1 MRNTGRRSI
10 AAVPVIAV
18 FTLVALVGSG
28 KAQAADPV
36 ILELSFLPNG
46 GKVGIYAALGKGFYQ
61 KAGLSSQ
68 IRRGYGSMETIK
80 HVAGGGAEFGEADT
94 GAVIV
99 SRARGARVKLLGVIN
114 DRTQLIIFA
123 LKDSGIARPKD
134 LEGRTLGGTPA
145 GPEKLL
151 FPAFAAVN
159 GVDVGKV
166 KYVDL
171 SPGVHLPTLVA
182 GKVDAV
188 VTFALGG
195 IPLRSMAA
203 QKGKSVVGIPWAD
216 FGLDLY
222 SLGVVTTEDRMAKEP
237 DLVRR
242 FVRATFEG
250 HAWAVEHPEEAA
262 RIFVEHNP
270 TRKYGTTLR
279 EWDVTIDHMLTERT
293 RKLGLGHFTLEK
305 MKKTRDLIVQYMKL
319 SVKIPVQDIYT
330 NEFLPK
336 LFPKRKS

>member
-1 MRNTGRRSI
+1 MNQCLRFAGLLLGTV
-10 AAVPVIAV
+10 AFVAVGVTPPRPLA
-18 FTLVALVGSG
+18 
-28 KAQAADPV
+28 AADAV
-36 ILELSFLPNG
+36 TLELSFLPNG
-46 GKVGIYAALGKGFYQ
+46 GKVGLYAALGKGFY
-61 KAGLSSQ
+61 KKEGLSTQ

-80 HVAGGGAEFGEADT
+80 HVAGGGAEFGEADA

-99 SRARGARVKLLGVIN
+99 SRARGAKVKLLGVIN

-123 LKDSGIARPKD
+123 LKGSGIARPKD
-134 LEGRTLGGTPA
+134 LEGRVLGGTPA

-151 FPAFAAVN
+151 FPAFAAAN

-222 SLGVVTTEDRMAKEP
+222 SLGVVTPEERMAKEP

-250 HAWAVEHPEEAA
+250 HAWAVEHPEEAT

-270 TRKYGTTLR
+270 TRKYDTTLR
-279 EWDVTIDHMLTERT
+279 EWDITIDHMLTERT
-293 RKLGLGHFTLEK
+293 RKLGLGHFTREK
-305 MKKTRDLIVQYMKL
+305 MKKTRDLITRYMKL
-319 SVKIPVQDIYT
+319 PVTVPVEDIYT
-330 NEFLPK
+330 NQFLPK